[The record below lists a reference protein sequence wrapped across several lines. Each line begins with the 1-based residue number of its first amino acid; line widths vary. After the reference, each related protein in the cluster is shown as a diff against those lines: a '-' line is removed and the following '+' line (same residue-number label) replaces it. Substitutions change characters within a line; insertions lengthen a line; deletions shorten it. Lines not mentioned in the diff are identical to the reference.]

1 MFNVFADDNKDKDT
15 TKVLTLLSRFSVAST
30 DETRPSEDLNT
41 STDANNN
48 VIIDDNTY
56 IDTIRRIP
64 DCILAKSGL
73 PMPVIYMK
81 NFSQPSTS

>member
-1 MFNVFADDNKDKDT
+1 MFSVFAADNKDQDT

-48 VIIDDNTY
+48 VIIDDNRHYNYGGFQT
-56 IDTIRRIP
+56 
-64 DCILAKSGL
+64 AFKSGL
-73 PMPVIYMK
+73 TMPVIFTK
-81 NFSQPSTS
+81 NFYHY